1 MSKQYYIPEE
11 LVKQFKATKQT
22 DKDISKDTKM
32 TIISLAYT
40 DSLSVSDLIELSEI
54 LETIAA
60 YKSSTDKKE
69 RTINKWPIQTTE
81 P

>member
-22 DKDISKDTKM
+22 DKDIIKETKM

-40 DSLSVSDLIELSEI
+40 DSLTASDLIELASI
-54 LETIAA
+54 LTTISNM
-60 YKSSTDKKE
+60 KPVKK
-69 RTINKWPIQTTE
+69 KGL
-81 P
+81 